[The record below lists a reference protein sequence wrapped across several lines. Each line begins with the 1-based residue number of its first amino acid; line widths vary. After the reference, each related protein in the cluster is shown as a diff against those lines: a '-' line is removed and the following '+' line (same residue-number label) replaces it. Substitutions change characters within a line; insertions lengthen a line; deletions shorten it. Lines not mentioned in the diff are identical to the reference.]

1 MQYVL
6 VVPKFLRN
14 ALTLYVSI
22 FARILKMYVL
32 KFASWKIWSKE
43 HSSPFKEQQK
53 KKKITCYI

>member
-6 VVPKFLRN
+6 PVLVPKFLRN
-14 ALTLYVSI
+14 TLTLYVSI

-53 KKKITCYI
+53 KKK

>member
-6 VVPKFLRN
+6 AVLVPKFLRN
-14 ALTLYVSI
+14 TLTLYVSI

-43 HSSPFKEQQK
+43 HSSPFKEQQQQQK
-53 KKKITCYI
+53 K